1 MAFVK
6 QAVRVGMWLI
16 SSNVNVLGCKQE
28 RPYLV
33 VATNRSSPE
42 KRLSKYSVECI
53 VNGDF
58 LFHDDD
64 GDLRYSR
71 INACNMEWREVSVEV
86 PADGI
91 NTPAAKHIRKQ
102 MLLAKD
108 FHDKHRKP
116 KAIPCE

>member
-6 QAVRVGMWLI
+6 QSARVGMWVAPMAH
-16 SSNVNVLGCKQE
+16 SKLGIKE
-28 RPYLV
+28 NRPYLV
-33 VATNRSSPE
+33 VATHRSTEE
-42 KRLSKYSVECI
+42 KRTSKYGQMCSKD
-53 VNGDF
+53 GDF

-64 GDLRYSR
+64 QDLRYSR
-71 INACNMEWREVSVEV
+71 IGSHVDWREVSVEI
-86 PADGI
+86 PADNV

-102 MLLAKD
+102 VLLSKN